1 MPAKRKAPTNVAYS
15 LIRFA
20 NPQSLSS
27 DRYRRL
33 EKTAETYAA
42 AHGLSLDKTGRT
54 TLGISAYGGKKGGDP
69 ATQFLRTI
77 DDGLIVPDSTLLVE
91 SLEGIPPSNLKNF
104 LMQFLEII
112 SRGITIVTFPDKIA
126 HNSKT
131 IADNPERLVISF
143 SAMITA
149 QNATELR
156 RKIALQSVKGKAS
169 ES

>member
-1 MPAKRKAPTNVAYS
+1 MPAKRKTPTNVAYS
-15 LIRFA
+15 LIRFT

-33 EKTAETYAA
+33 VKTAETYATT
-42 AHGLSLDKTGRT
+42 HGLSLQKTGGR

-69 ATQFLRTI
+69 ATQFLRAI

-91 SLEGIPPSNLKNF
+91 SLEGIPPSNLKDF

-126 HNSKT
+126 HNSQT
-131 IADNPERLVISF
+131 IAANPNRLVISF

-149 QNATELR
+149 HSATALR
-156 RKIALQSVKGKAS
+156 REIALQAIKRKAS